1 MKPSRYGRARA
12 LLVPLLAGLAAL
24 AGCAPPQP
32 DLVRVG
38 RAEVAL
44 PLGEWVELGTR
55 EGSLPPQI
63 ALPAGTPVQTRAM
76 GLRGPNQEMLAVLL
90 VQTNST
96 GVGWNRTLFEG
107 ACPDERGLLV
117 EDRAGA
123 SPVRIDCL
131 RFKRWADSD
140 NWLATRHGAI
150 TRWLDER
157 GVQVRRPYSHL
168 SYRFTSEAGGYIAVN
183 AIVDQRLLTPRTGNN
198 MEFLRSG
205 APSREWSQQL
215 AEAARLSV
223 ASLDGRFNV
232 PPFPIALP
240 VQRN

>member
-1 MKPSRYGRARA
+1 MKLLRNVRA
-12 LLVPLLAGLAAL
+12 LWCLLPLLAAL

-44 PLGEWVELGTR
+44 PLGEWVMLGQR
-55 EGSLPPQI
+55 EDTLPAQI
-63 ALPAGTPVQTRAM
+63 ALPAGTPVQTRAL

-96 GVGWNRTLFEG
+96 SVGWNRTLFEG
-107 ACPDERGLLV
+107 ACPDERGVMV

-140 NWLATRHGAI
+140 NWLAVRHGAI
-150 TRWLDER
+150 ARWLDER

-183 AIVDQRLLTPRTGNN
+183 AVVDRRLLTPSTSNN

-205 APSREWSQQL
+205 APAREWTHQV
-215 AEAARLSV
+215 AEAARLSI
-223 ASLDGRFNV
+223 ASLDGRFTV
-232 PPFPIALP
+232 PPFPISLP
-240 VQRN
+240 TQRN